1 MIVKNR
7 TQLTLSFV
15 ALLLGLLIA
24 VQLRSSTDVYSA
36 MPDLRVTEMRAVLM
50 ETITQNQSLTNEV
63 EEVRDKLRQYEELAM
78 KGEGALELIQKE
90 LGNARM
96 LAGLVDVQGPGLVV
110 TLTDSQAASMP
121 GDNPNVYLVHDEDLL
136 KLVNVL
142 SAAGAEAISINDQ
155 RLLATSEIHCAGP
168 TISINN
174 VRVGAPF
181 VIKAIGNSE
190 TLESAVKMR
199 DGIMETLNFYGI
211 GVQVKREA
219 NLVVPAFKRPIRFDY
234 AQPVTGGK

>member
-1 MIVKNR
+1 MKNR
-7 TQLTLSFV
+7 TQITLSIV

-24 VQLRSSTDVYSA
+24 MQLRSTNDVYNA

-50 ETITQNQSLTNEV
+50 ETIRQNQLLTREL
-63 EEVRDKLRQYEELAM
+63 EEARDKLRQYEETAM
-78 KGEGALELIQKE
+78 RGEGILELIQNE
-90 LGNARM
+90 LQNARM
-96 LAGLVDVQGPGLVV
+96 LAGLVDVQGEGLVI
-110 TLTDSQAASMP
+110 TLTDSQAPSLP

-142 SAAGAEAISINDQ
+142 SAAGAEAISVNEQ

-181 VIKAIGNSE
+181 VIKAIGNAE
-190 TLESAVKMR
+190 TLESALRMR
-199 DGIMETLNFYGI
+199 DGIIDTLKFYGI

-219 NLVVPAFKRPIRFDY
+219 NLVVPAYKRPVRFDY

>member
-1 MIVKNR
+1 
-7 TQLTLSFV
+7 
-15 ALLLGLLIA
+15 
-24 VQLRSSTDVYSA
+24 